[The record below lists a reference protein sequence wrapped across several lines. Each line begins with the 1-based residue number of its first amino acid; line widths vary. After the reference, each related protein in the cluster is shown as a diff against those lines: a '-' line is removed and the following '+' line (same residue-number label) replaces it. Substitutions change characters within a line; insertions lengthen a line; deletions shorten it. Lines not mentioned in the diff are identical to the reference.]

1 MILVFE
7 GLPKQVVLK
16 SEEIKGPNINAPEI
30 ALEGFIRSN
39 DISKKD
45 LFKNKID
52 KGEFY
57 FFKTKPT
64 KLNTQELLEESIPL
78 ILQKIQWKK
87 SMRWGEFDLNWGRP
101 LKSILAVFDK
111 TKLTFDFHHLVSSNS
126 TFIDKE
132 YEEKK
137 KELMN
142 KI

>member
-45 LFKNKID
+45 LFKKKID

-57 FFKTKPT
+57 FFKTKT
-64 KLNTQELLEESIPL
+64 AKLNTHELLEESIPL

-87 SMRWGEFDLNWGRP
+87 INEMG
-101 LKSILAVFDK
+101 
-111 TKLTFDFHHLVSSNS
+111 
-126 TFIDKE
+126 
-132 YEEKK
+132 
-137 KELMN
+137 
-142 KI
+142 